1 MKTKNHVLTQLKKV
15 KAAAVSIGI
24 DQLGLFGSYAR
35 NEQQANSDI
44 DILIHFKPEQANYA
58 NFLAIC
64 TLLEDSFSGEKIEI
78 VTRAGLSPH
87 LESRILEEV
96 TYV

>member
-1 MKTKNHVLTQLKKV
+1 MKTKDHILTQLKKV

-44 DILIHFKPEQANYA
+44 DILIHFKPEQANYV

-64 TLLEDSFSGEKIEI
+64 ILLKDRFSGEKLEI
-78 VTRAGLSPH
+78 VTRASLSPH
-87 LESRILEEV
+87 LESHILQEV